1 MYLHGKN
8 PKLNYV
14 GFNVQLMLRAIA
26 LHNTSVFYAQLILT
40 KEHFMEENM

>member
-14 GFNVQLMLRAIA
+14 GFNAQLMLHAIA
-26 LHNTSVFYAQLILT
+26 LHKARVFYVQLILT
-40 KEHFMEENM
+40 

>member
-40 KEHFMEENM
+40 